1 MKIVCLVSGGID
13 STTLLF
19 KLHKNKH
26 QIIPLFINYGQK
38 SNKQEENAAMNVCKS
53 LKLKLNKIDISG
65 LSVIKSGL
73 TTKKISVVE
82 SFFPNRNLML
92 LSIATAFSSNHMCN
106 AIAIGIIGDT
116 NFLDQTEKFV
126 DDAEITL
133 SYGRKIIV
141 LAPLIK
147 LNKLEVIRLA
157 KINNIPLNFTYSCY
171 LGKSK
176 PCQKCV
182 GCIDRKQVFDI
193 ENINL

>member
-82 SFFPNRNLML
+82 SFFPNRN
-92 LSIATAFSSNHMCN
+92 INSNS
-106 AIAIGIIGDT
+106 
-116 NFLDQTEKFV
+116 FF
-126 DDAEITL
+126 
-133 SYGRKIIV
+133 
-141 LAPLIK
+141 
-147 LNKLEVIRLA
+147 
-157 KINNIPLNFTYSCY
+157 F
-171 LGKSK
+171 
-176 PCQKCV
+176 
-182 GCIDRKQVFDI
+182 
-193 ENINL
+193 